1 MSVRFR
7 IRTSAGQELSF
18 ATHEMFEDFVRSGD
32 LAPDDLV
39 YDVETAEWSPART
52 VPLVLEIEY
61 EKEAAEE
68 AAAKA
73 AQSDV
78 DGEGGGAAEERPAGD
93 EPPADAAE
101 KDTSFGLSLA
111 PETGDEGGSGNEQ
124 SEVAP
129 EDESP
134 PLDTGG
140 DGPGD
145 GLGLELA
152 PVQDVSPQDA
162 ARAFVD
168 KMQAERRD
176 DFDGPDPSTSM
187 GGFQMEDPTT
197 LAALSRAADP
207 PKEAP
212 RREEPQKARIARPT
226 APPKKGAGRKV
237 AGLAIGLGV
246 VGGAAWGALQL
257 FGTGAPGVGGEPED
271 SAAVVV
277 TTPPPP
283 PPRQP
288 IIGTTE
294 AAVRERAHELL
305 LTATQALLRD
315 LQQVPDIWA
324 TGEYLSAP
332 SAHPEVLSVWTA
344 YLSTIRNVRSSDT
357 ARFQAAYEQALD
369 DAVIEGEARSERLAR
384 GMAVFAARDSLRVA
398 HFDRVEAL
406 ATAAIQSHNALIDA
420 EGLIIYDP
428 TGRTG
433 VPSGIG
439 AGTSGRDSDAQL
451 LLDQVLDLLSSTLAA
466 GGRGP
471 REGSNVREWIYDGY
485 LNAVTN

>member
-1 MSVRFR
+1 
-7 IRTSAGQELSF
+7 
-18 ATHEMFEDFVRSGD
+18 MFEDFVRSGD

-68 AAAKA
+68 AAARA
-73 AQSDV
+73 AEGGV
-78 DGEGGGAAEERPAGD
+78 DGETDRAAADEGDEADNDAEE
-93 EPPADAAE
+93 EN
-101 KDTSFGLSLA
+101 TSFGLSLA
-111 PETGDEGGSGNEQ
+111 PE
-124 SEVAP
+124 EVAAGESGASEASDAGARDDALP
-129 EDESP
+129 IEMPDEP
-134 PLDTGG
+134 AG
-140 DGPGD
+140 DI

-152 PVQDVSPQDA
+152 PVQDVSPQEA
-162 ARAFVD
+162 AQAFVE
-168 KMQAERRD
+168 KMEAERRD
-176 DFDGPDPSTSM
+176 GLDGPEPGTSI
-187 GGFQMEDPTT
+187 GGFHMEDPTT

-207 PKEAP
+207 PQEAP
-212 RREEPQKARIARPT
+212 RREEPPKARIARPT

-237 AGLAIGLGV
+237 AGLLIGIGV
-246 VGGAAWGALQL
+246 VGGAAWGAVQL
-257 FGTGAPGVGGEPED
+257 FGTGAPGVGAEPDD
-271 SAAVVV
+271 SASLVV
-277 TTPPPP
+277 TTPPP

-294 AAVRERAHELL
+294 AAVRERAQELL

-315 LQQVPDIWA
+315 LQPVPEVWT

-332 SAHPEVLSVWTA
+332 SAHPDVLTVWTS
-344 YLSTIRNVRSSDT
+344 YLSTIRSMRSSDT

-369 DAVIEGEARSERLAR
+369 DAVIEGEARSERYAR
-384 GMAVFAARDSLRVA
+384 GMAAFAARDSLRVA

-406 ATAAIQSHNALIDA
+406 ATAAIQSHNALIEA

-439 AGTSGRDSDAQL
+439 AGTSGRDTDAQL

-466 GGRGP
+466 DGLGP
-471 REGSNVREWIYDGY
+471 RQGSNVREWVYDGY